1 MQIAMG
7 YVYIYIYTYTRIYA
21 YECAEWAIADK
32 LHTRFREEEKKEKN
46 TVLEILRRCFFFLF
60 FFFGY
65 FFQSY
70 QGYQSLPKWIYMFAP
85 LHVVANVNQRNEISN
100 SWRKML
106 FHKRTEIDVPWQKAN
121 ALFLYSRER
130 Y

>member
-60 FFFGY
+60 FFLDI
-65 FFQSY
+65 FFRVT
-70 QGYQSLPKWIYMFAP
+70 KVI
-85 LHVVANVNQRNEISN
+85 N
-100 SWRKML
+100 
-106 FHKRTEIDVPWQKAN
+106 
-121 ALFLYSRER
+121 LFLNESICLPPCML
-130 Y
+130 